1 VKPWLFRAM
10 AVLALPSLAGC
21 VFVLGDVA
29 SPDLSSGANI
39 GLAHEIGLGIAPGAI
54 GEQPPRT
61 PDTLTELQYAQAVR
75 VAVRALAR

>member
-1 VKPWLFRAM
+1 VKAPLFLAM
-10 AVLALPSLAGC
+10 AALALPCLASC
-21 VFVLGDVA
+21 VFELGDVA

-39 GLAHEIGLGIAPGAI
+39 GLAHEIGMGISPGAI
-54 GEQPPRT
+54 GDAPRT